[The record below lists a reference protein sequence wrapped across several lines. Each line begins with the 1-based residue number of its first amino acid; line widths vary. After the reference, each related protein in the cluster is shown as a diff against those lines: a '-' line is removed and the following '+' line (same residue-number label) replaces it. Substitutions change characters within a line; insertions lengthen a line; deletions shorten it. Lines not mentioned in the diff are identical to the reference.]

1 MLGPFIF
8 LLSVLFPAEW
18 LAAMSDIAQ
27 KGGEEGGGQGEK
39 SCRAKA
45 FRALLPPFLP
55 GPLKMDPCTA
65 VRVALCTLQKCSHKN
80 WVGYIL
86 KILII
91 FYEY

>member
-27 KGGEEGGGQGEK
+27 KGEGEGADKEGEK

-55 GPLKMDPCTA
+55 GPLKMAPCTA
-65 VRVALCTLQKCSHKN
+65 VRVALCTLQKCSYKY
-80 WVGYIL
+80 WVARL

-91 FYEY
+91 FK